1 MEFTVTAYLAQTK
14 IINLRPFF
22 QRQLQKMEPI
32 LLLHGALGAQDQFDA
47 LAARLSENYAVH
59 RLNFSGH
66 GPDTVMPEAFLPE
79 VFVND
84 VLQYLADNGL
94 DSVNI
99 FGYSMGGYIA
109 LMLALRY
116 PERIS
121 AVLTLGT
128 KMDWNPEA
136 AAREAAMLNPDTIL
150 EKVPAFAK
158 ALQQRHGESRWR
170 TVLEKTAGMMQ
181 YLGEYCPLDEAA
193 LRAVAI
199 PVTVA
204 LADADEM
211 VRREEA
217 VQAAEWIPGARF
229 EVLEGGRHAIERC
242 PVEGVVEVIRRYL

>member
-1 MEFTVTAYLAQTK
+1 
-14 IINLRPFF
+14 
-22 QRQLQKMEPI
+22 MEPI

-66 GPDTVMPEAFLPE
+66 GPDTPMPEAFLPE
-79 VFVND
+79 VFMD
-84 VLQYLADNGL
+84 DILQYLDQNDLA
-94 DSVNI
+94 SINI

-109 LMLALRY
+109 LMLALRV
-116 PERIS
+116 PERVR
-121 AVLTLGT
+121 AVMTLGT

-136 AAREAAMLNPDTIL
+136 AAREAAMLNPDKIS

-170 TVLEKTAGMMQ
+170 SVLKKTAGLMQ
-181 YLGEYCPLDEAA
+181 YLGEHRPLDEAA
-193 LRAVAI
+193 LRAIAV

-204 LADADEM
+204 LGDADEM

-217 VQAAEWIPGARF
+217 MQAAEWIPGARF
-229 EVLEGGRHAIERC
+229 LVLEGGRHAIEKC
-242 PVEGVVEVIRRYL
+242 PVEGLAGLVRNAV

>member
-1 MEFTVTAYLAQTK
+1 
-14 IINLRPFF
+14 
-22 QRQLQKMEPI
+22 MEPI

-47 LAARLSENYAVH
+47 LAVRLSETYAVH

-79 VFVND
+79 FFMND
-84 VLQYLADNGL
+84 ILEYLSGNGL

-109 LMLALRY
+109 LMLALHHPKQVR
-116 PERIS
+116 

-128 KMDWNPEA
+128 KMDWNPET
-136 AAREAAMLNPDTIL
+136 AAREAARLDPDKIL

-158 ALQQRHGESRWR
+158 ALQQRHGEPRWR

-181 YLGEYCPLDEAA
+181 YLGAHKPLNEAT
-193 LRAVAI
+193 LRDIAV

-204 LADADEM
+204 LGDADEM

-217 VQAAEWIPGARF
+217 MQAAEWIPGARF
-229 EVLEGGRHAIERC
+229 EVLEGGRHAIEQC
-242 PVEGVVEVIRRYL
+242 PVEDVVRVIRRYL

>member
-1 MEFTVTAYLAQTK
+1 MK
-14 IINLRPFF
+14 
-22 QRQLQKMEPI
+22 PI

-47 LAARLSENYAVH
+47 LAARLSESYSVH

-66 GPDTVMPEAFLPE
+66 GPDTVMPEAFMPE

-84 VLQYLADNGL
+84 VLEYLASNGL

-109 LMLALRY
+109 LMLALHHPKQVR
-116 PERIS
+116 

-136 AAREAAMLNPDTIL
+136 AAREAARLDPDKIL

-170 TVLEKTAGMMQ
+170 TVLEKTARMMQ
-181 YLGEYCPLDEAA
+181 YLGALKPLDEAT
-193 LRAVAI
+193 LRGIAV

-204 LADADEM
+204 LGDADEM
-211 VRREEA
+211 VRKEEA
-217 VQAAEWIPGARF
+217 MQAAEWIPGARF
-229 EVLEGGRHAIERC
+229 EVLEGARHA
-242 PVEGVVEVIRRYL
+242 VEQWPEEEVVRVIRRYL

>member
-1 MEFTVTAYLAQTK
+1 
-14 IINLRPFF
+14 
-22 QRQLQKMEPI
+22 MEPI

-47 LAARLSENYAVH
+47 LAARLSETCTVH

-66 GPDTVMPEAFLPE
+66 GPDNVVPEAFLPDI
-79 VFVND
+79 FVKD
-84 VLQYLADNGL
+84 VLQYLDKNSL
-94 DSVNI
+94 STVKI

-109 LMLALRY
+109 LMLALRH
-116 PERIS
+116 PERIT
-121 AVLTLGT
+121 ALLTLGT

-136 AAREAAMLNPDTIL
+136 AAREAAMLNPDKIL

-158 ALQQRHGESRWR
+158 TLQQRHGESRWR

-181 YLGEYCPLDEAA
+181 YLGQHRPLDEAT
-193 LRAVAI
+193 LRTIAI

-217 VQAAEWIPGARF
+217 MQAAEWIPGARF

-242 PVEGVVEVIRRYL
+242 PVEGVAAMVENHLFY

>member
-1 MEFTVTAYLAQTK
+1 M
-14 IINLRPFF
+14 
-22 QRQLQKMEPI
+22 
-32 LLLHGALGAQDQFDA
+32 LHGALGAQDQFDA
-47 LAARLSENYAVH
+47 LAARLYENYVVH

-79 VFVND
+79 VFMD
-84 VLQYLADNGL
+84 DILQYLDQNDLA
-94 DSVNI
+94 SINI

-109 LMLALRY
+109 LMLALRH
-116 PERIS
+116 PERVS

-136 AAREAAMLNPDTIL
+136 AAREAAMLNPDKIL

-193 LRAVAI
+193 LRAITV
-199 PVTVA
+199 PVTIV
-204 LADADEM
+204 LGDADEM

-217 VQAAEWIPGARF
+217 MQAAEWIPGARF

-242 PVEGVVEVIRRYL
+242 PVEGLAGLVRNAI

>member
-1 MEFTVTAYLAQTK
+1 
-14 IINLRPFF
+14 
-22 QRQLQKMEPI
+22 MEPI

-84 VLQYLADNGL
+84 VLQYLAEREL

-109 LMLALRY
+109 LMLALRH
-116 PERIS
+116 PERVS

-136 AAREAAMLNPDTIL
+136 AAREAAMLNPDKIL

-181 YLGEYCPLDEAA
+181 YLGEHCPLDEAA
-193 LRAVAI
+193 LRSHRQFRSRSLWPMRMKWCAGK
-199 PVTVA
+199 
-204 LADADEM
+204 
-211 VRREEA
+211 RRCRRRNGFPGRGLRYWRGEGTRLN
-217 VQAAEWIPGARF
+217 GARWR
-229 EVLEGGRHAIERC
+229 GWRG
-242 PVEGVVEVIRRYL
+242 

>member
-1 MEFTVTAYLAQTK
+1 MELATTAYIAK
-14 IINLRPFF
+14 IKNIAVF
-22 QRQLQKMEPI
+22 QRQIYKNMKPI

-47 LAARLSENYAVH
+47 LAARLSENYVVH

-66 GPDTVMPEAFLPE
+66 GPYTPMPEAFMPE
-79 VFVND
+79 IFVND
-84 VLQYLADNGL
+84 VLQYLKENRL

-109 LMLALRY
+109 LMLALHY
-116 PERIS
+116 PEQVR

-128 KMDWNPEA
+128 KMDWNPET
-136 AAREAAMLNPDTIL
+136 AAREAARLDPDKIL

-170 TVLEKTAGMMQ
+170 TMLEKTRGMMQ
-181 YLGEYCPLDEAA
+181 YLGTNRPLDEAA
-193 LRAVAI
+193 LRAITV

-217 VQAAEWIPGARF
+217 MQAAEWIPGARF
-229 EVLEGGRHAIERC
+229 EVLEGARHAIEQC
-242 PVEGVVEVIRRYL
+242 PVEGLAGLVENYLI

>member
-1 MEFTVTAYLAQTK
+1 MELTTTAYLANIK
-14 IINLRPFF
+14 NALVF
-22 QRQLQKMEPI
+22 QHQIHKNMEPI
-32 LLLHGALGAQDQFDA
+32 LLLHGALGAQDQFEK

-59 RLNFSGH
+59 HLNFSGH
-66 GPDTVMPEAFLPE
+66 GLDTPMPEAFLPE
-79 VFVND
+79 VFMDD
-84 VLQYLADNGL
+84 VLQYLDQNGL

-109 LMLALRY
+109 LMLAFHY
-116 PERIS
+116 PERVG

-128 KMDWNPEA
+128 KMDWNPEG
-136 AAREAAMLNPDTIL
+136 AAREASMLNPDKIL

-170 TVLEKTAGMMQ
+170 AVLEKTAGMMQ
-181 YLGEYCPLDEAA
+181 YLGEHRPLNEAA
-193 LRAVAI
+193 LKGIAI

-211 VRREEA
+211 VRRDEA

-229 EVLEGGRHAIERC
+229 QLLEGGRHAMERC
-242 PVEGVVEVIRRYL
+242 PVEGVAGLVSGCF

>member
-1 MEFTVTAYLAQTK
+1 
-14 IINLRPFF
+14 
-22 QRQLQKMEPI
+22 MEPL

-47 LAARLSENYAVH
+47 LAARLSENHAVH

-66 GPDTVMPEAFLPE
+66 GPDTVMPDAFLPE
-79 VFVND
+79 VFMED
-84 VLQYLADNGL
+84 ILQYLDQNRL

-109 LMLALRY
+109 LMLALHHPKQVR
-116 PERIS
+116 

-136 AAREAAMLNPDTIL
+136 AAREAARLNPDKIL

-170 TVLEKTAGMMQ
+170 TVLEKTAGLMQ
-181 YLGEYCPLDEAA
+181 YLGEHCPLDEAA
-193 LRAVAI
+193 LRAITV
-199 PVTVA
+199 PVTVV
-204 LADADEM
+204 LGDADEM

-217 VQAAEWIPGARF
+217 MQAAEWIPGAQF
-229 EVLEGGRHAIERC
+229 ELLEGTRHAIEQY
-242 PVEGVVEVIRRYL
+242 PVEGLVGVIRKYL

>member
-1 MEFTVTAYLAQTK
+1 MKPL
-14 IINLRPFF
+14 
-22 QRQLQKMEPI
+22 

-47 LAARLSENYAVH
+47 LAARLSENYLVH

-79 VFVND
+79 VFMD
-84 VLQYLADNGL
+84 DILQYLDQNDLA
-94 DSVNI
+94 SINI

-109 LMLALRY
+109 LMLALRH
-116 PERIS
+116 PERVS

-136 AAREAAMLNPDTIL
+136 AAREAAMLNPDKIL

-158 ALQQRHGESRWR
+158 ALQVRHGESRWR

-181 YLGEYCPLDEAA
+181 YLGEHCPLDEAA
-193 LRAVAI
+193 LRAIAI

-217 VQAAEWIPGARF
+217 MQAAEWIPGARF
-229 EVLEGGRHAIERC
+229 EVLEGARHAIERC
-242 PVEGVVEVIRRYL
+242 PVEGVAAMVENHLFY

>member
-1 MEFTVTAYLAQTK
+1 
-14 IINLRPFF
+14 
-22 QRQLQKMEPI
+22 MEPI

-47 LAARLSENYAVH
+47 LAARLSESYSVH

-66 GPDTVMPEAFLPE
+66 GPDTVMPEAFMPE

-84 VLQYLADNGL
+84 VLEYLASNGL

-109 LMLALRY
+109 LMLALHHPKQVR
-116 PERIS
+116 

-136 AAREAAMLNPDTIL
+136 AAREAARLDPDKIL

-158 ALQQRHGESRWR
+158 ALQLRHGELRWR
-170 TVLEKTAGMMQ
+170 TVLKKTAGLMQ
-181 YLGEYCPLDEAA
+181 YLGEHCPLDEAA
-193 LRAVAI
+193 LRAVTV
-199 PVTVA
+199 PVTVV
-204 LADADEM
+204 LGDADEM

-217 VQAAEWIPGARF
+217 MQAAEWIPEARF
-229 EVLEGGRHAIERC
+229 ELLEGTRHAIEQC
-242 PVEGVVEVIRRYL
+242 PVEGLVGVIRKCL